1 MMVTKLLKVDKETL
15 IFQNG
20 KETKANDKKHLCDV
34 LLYFSWGGGMA
45 GLSLAA
51 PQAVAYIYM
60 CISTFSSKKQL
71 GIFQLPVDGML
82 YSQLPIR
89 G

>member
-1 MMVTKLLKVDKETL
+1 MMVTKLLKVDKETCIL

-20 KETKANDKKHLCDV
+20 KEKFYVMC
-34 LLYFSWGGGMA
+34 YFIFLGGGMA

-60 CISTFSSKKQL
+60 CISTFCSKKWL

-89 G
+89 GWYP